1 MDLEDFS
8 GFHVL
13 RFSLQPVVILEGG
26 SFLEFKVLWKDIVT
40 GILFPVE

>member
-13 RFSLQPVVILEGG
+13 RSSLQPVVILEGG
-26 SFLEFKVLWKDIVT
+26 SFLKFKALWKDIVT
-40 GILFPVE
+40 GMLFPVE